1 MVGHGYTRSLMFY
14 LGNDLYL
21 SSGSRSLSIV
31 KGIIRGRSI
40 LTIFVRFVLILNMSF
55 PPSINIFGEIS
66 AAMSI
71 VPVYPFRIVTLILL
85 VLLGG
90 IFNMK
95 LYTTVRHGSNSMTQ
109 ACINIC
115 RKSIR
120 VRVAHLL
127 PYLLLVFF
135 F

>member
-1 MVGHGYTRSLMFY
+1 MFY
-14 LGNDLYL
+14 LGNDLYI

-31 KGIIRGRSI
+31 KGIIRRRSI
-40 LTIFVRFVLILNMSF
+40 LIIFVSLVLILNMSF

-66 AAMSI
+66 AIMCI
-71 VPVYPFRIVTLILL
+71 VPVFPIRILFLIIL

-90 IFNMK
+90 IFNIK
-95 LYTTVRHGSNSMTQ
+95 LYVRCRHGSNPRVQPSFKIRRIS
-109 ACINIC
+109 INV
-115 RKSIR
+115 RIR
-120 VRVAHLL
+120 HFL